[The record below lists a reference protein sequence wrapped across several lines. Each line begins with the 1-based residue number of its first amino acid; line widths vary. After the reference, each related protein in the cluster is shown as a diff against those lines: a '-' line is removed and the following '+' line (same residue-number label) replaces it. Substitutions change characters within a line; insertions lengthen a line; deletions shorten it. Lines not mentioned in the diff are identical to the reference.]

1 MRNWIVRVVH
11 ISEKQEDI
19 QSEDGQGHQLMG
31 KTLQFDFCI
40 LNYVFGTCS
49 FGQEAIEQVKIIIK
63 VIFHNRGSSNVACSE
78 LHLTCI
84 TLKSV

>member
-1 MRNWIVRVVH
+1 MSGLQIFEECVRNWIVRVVH

-40 LNYVFGTCS
+40 LNRALFT
-49 FGQEAIEQVKIIIK
+49 F
-63 VIFHNRGSSNVACSE
+63 
-78 LHLTCI
+78 LTGFWN
-84 TLKSV
+84 L